1 MLWVL
6 KQGINPIPNP
16 TILHSNSIGFL
27 FISILS
33 ATYFLLANPKDSR
46 DFVNA
51 NGTTKSF
58 FSRLYEALRMMM
70 LTRAINTPRQVKNV
84 PGPPAYYAKRDPKW
98 FVPVD
103 QWVERI
109 ISNVITWSVVARI
122 LIDLNA
128 RIFAILCVGL
138 GLDTPADSPPTFGT
152 MADAYSLR
160 NFWGK
165 FWHQLLRQPFT
176 SLSNFIARDVLC
188 LPRSSLVERYT
199 NVFIV
204 FFFSGLLHLLVD
216 ILGCVPAQESGS
228 MFFFLS
234 FVLGFMIE
242 DGVKAMWKSMYPQA
256 KESAGPPPLW
266 QRALGFVWVMV
277 WIGVVS
283 TAYFVPMQR
292 PESRA
297 LLVPLTSQSGLFFL
311 LWWGLWALVLLP

>member
-58 FSRLYEALRMMM
+58 FSRLYEALRIMM

-84 PGPPAYYAKRDPKW
+84 PGPPAYYAKRDPKVIPRGRFLVRETSIAVWQFLALSMFETLSAQEASKKPAPVSFEVQW

-109 ISNVITWSVVARI
+109 ISNVITWFVVARI

-128 RIFAILCVGL
+128 RICAILCVGL
-138 GLDTPADSPPTFGT
+138 GLDTPADSPPTFRT

-204 FFFSGLLHLLVD
+204 CFFSGLLHLLVD
-216 ILGCVPAQESGS
+216 ILGCVPAQGSGS

-256 KESAGPPPLW
+256 KESAARLRFGKEPLD
-266 QRALGFVWVMV
+266 L
-277 WIGVVS
+277 
-283 TAYFVPMQR
+283 
-292 PESRA
+292 
-297 LLVPLTSQSGLFFL
+297 SG
-311 LWWGLWALVLLP
+311 